1 MKSIKI
7 AAVIIAISFLT
18 GCAGMDTSG
27 YQERAVQRKCQE
39 SANRTA
45 TNAYIRRESDIRF
58 ADDRQDAQKAVI
70 VFQKKMAGIESS
82 YNRCL
87 NNGYK
92 RIFEQALRRQ
102 TTQRW

>member
-7 AAVIIAISFLT
+7 AVVAIAISLLT
-18 GCAGMDTSG
+18 GCAGMDTGS

-58 ADDRQDAQKAVI
+58 ADDREDAQKAAL
-70 VFQKKMAGIESS
+70 VFKKKMANIEVS